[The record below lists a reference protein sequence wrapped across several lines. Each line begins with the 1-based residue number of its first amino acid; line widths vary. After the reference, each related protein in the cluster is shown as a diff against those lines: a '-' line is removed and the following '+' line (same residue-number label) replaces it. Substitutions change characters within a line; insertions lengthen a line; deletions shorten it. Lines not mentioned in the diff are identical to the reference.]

1 MALGLVTYADG
12 RFAGT
17 PLLSTLDAG
26 SSHSLRHFAL
36 AQTSPGHWL
45 SFATMTEAVRKGESQ
60 SEAALGMD
68 LFSYYGEHQDEG
80 VLFSAAMKDISAPV
94 IATAVAVIDA
104 TNVDVAVDVGG
115 ATGAFVLA
123 LMEAN
128 PRLRGVLLDLP
139 HSIAGANS
147 EAAKRGLTD
156 RFSAIAGDFFDS
168 VPRGDL
174 FLLKYVIHDWDDDT
188 CIRLLKSVRKA
199 MNPGARVIVVDAM
212 LAKLGEPGST
222 PFASML
228 DMAMLTMGGGRE
240 RELAEFDALFAGAG
254 LRRTKLTPVQPP
266 YAVIEA
272 VAGLD

>member
-1 MALGLVTYADG
+1 
-12 RFAGT
+12 
-17 PLLSTLDAG
+17 
-26 SSHSLRHFAL
+26 
-36 AQTSPGHWL
+36 
-45 SFATMTEAVRKGESQ
+45 
-60 SEAALGMD
+60 
-68 LFSYYGEHQDEG
+68 
-80 VLFSAAMKDISAPV
+80 V

-139 HSIAGANS
+139 HSIAGATS
-147 EAAKRGLTD
+147 EAGKRGLAG